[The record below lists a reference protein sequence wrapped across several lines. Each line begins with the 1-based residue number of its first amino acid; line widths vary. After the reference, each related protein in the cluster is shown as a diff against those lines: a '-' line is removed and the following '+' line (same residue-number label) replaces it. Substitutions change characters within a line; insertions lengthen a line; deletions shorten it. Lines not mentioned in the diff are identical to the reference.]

1 LINFNTSYCIK
12 IRAISIYN
20 QFDLGVRV
28 NQMCTKRYEK
38 SDGFFMF
45 VLPKGD
51 LKESQV
57 PQLFDLV
64 SYW

>member
-1 LINFNTSYCIK
+1 M
-12 IRAISIYN
+12 SIYN

-45 VLPKGD
+45 VQPKGD
-51 LKESQV
+51 LEEGQV